1 MLTIRAA
8 KMGDLGAITGI
19 YNEAILTTSATFDTQ
34 PKTDEEQRTWFNNHG
49 VKCPVVAAELDS
61 EVVGWV
67 SLSEWSD
74 RCAYSDTAEISMYV
88 KQEFRGKGI
97 GRQLLQAIVAE
108 GEKVGFH
115 TILARI
121 NTGNDVSIHLH
132 QSVGFE
138 QVGIMRE
145 VGRKFGKLLDICLLQ
160 KIYPAK
166 TPEPLGNDTVKG

>member
-8 KMGDLGAITGI
+8 KLGDLGAITGI

-34 PKTDEEQRTWFNNHG
+34 PKTDEEQRTWFNSHG
-49 VKCPVVAAELDS
+49 SKRPVIAAELDNK
-61 EVVGWV
+61 VVGWA

-74 RCAYSDTAEISMYV
+74 RCAYTDTAEISMYV

-115 TILARI
+115 TVLARI
-121 NTGNDVSIHLH
+121 NTGSGVSIHLH
-132 QSVGFE
+132 RSVGFE
-138 QVGIMRE
+138 QIGIMRE
-145 VGRKFGKLLDICLLQ
+145 VGRKFGKRLDICLMQ
-160 KIYPAK
+160 KIYPAR
-166 TPEPLGNDTVKG
+166 TTEPLDNDTVKG